1 MTDFISRM
9 VTISITAE
17 AFAAIE
23 ATLPKGTKGVPR
35 LEGKGRHLIVLPHG
49 TIERLK
55 AMRRAGESYSDVILR
70 LAGRTGST
78 VSD

>member
-1 MTDFISRM
+1 M

-35 LEGKGRHLIVLPHG
+35 LDSKGRHLIVLPHG
-49 TIERLK
+49 TIDRLK
-55 AMRRAGESYSDVILR
+55 AMCGAGESYSDVIMR
-70 LAGRTGST
+70 ISKGS
-78 VSD
+78 